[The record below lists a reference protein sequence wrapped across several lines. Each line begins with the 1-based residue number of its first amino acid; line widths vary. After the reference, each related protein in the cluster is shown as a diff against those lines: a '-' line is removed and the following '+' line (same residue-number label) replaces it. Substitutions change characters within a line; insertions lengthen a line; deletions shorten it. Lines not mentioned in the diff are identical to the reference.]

1 MGKEFALHLQ
11 QVGERDA
18 AALLGGRDHEI
29 SERGIAIGLGATVL
43 FVSRLACRGVG
54 DVVNEQSF
62 MGISQFLGFVV
73 GDLGEDDRRDG

>member
-1 MGKEFALHLQ
+1 
-11 QVGERDA
+11 
-18 AALLGGRDHEI
+18 
-29 SERGIAIGLGATVL
+29 L